1 MRRTS
6 YRFIFSVVLAAGSVG
21 LVVAAAQADTLLV
34 AVKSDFKL
42 ALVDPAT
49 NKVIAKV
56 PTDQGPHEIAVTPD
70 HRFAYVS
77 NYGVYE
83 VFPPGNQTHDKTGD
97 TVTVVDLVHH
107 TVKKTLNFGTHT
119 GPHGMAFSH
128 DGKLLWMTAETPPM
142 LLEIDT
148 VSGKILRSWE
158 THQERTHLIVVM
170 PDEKKIYL
178 TNTISGTLTVLNR
191 ETGAQKVIATGP
203 RSEGIAMSPDGRE
216 VWVADR
222 GDSVI
227 RVISTATDEI
237 VASFPSG
244 GKSPLRMR
252 FTPDGSQVWI
262 SDVDSK
268 QVSVFDAPKRSLL
281 TTISVDGGP
290 QGMVFSADGNRA
302 YFAVSNANQVTI
314 MDVPGRKV
322 IGTINV
328 GTEPDGM
335 AWAPAP

>member
-1 MRRTS
+1 MRKNFS
-6 YRFIFSVVLAAGSVG
+6 RFVFIAALAVGCAGLAAI
-21 LVVAAAQADTLLV
+21 AAQADTLLV

-70 HRFAYVS
+70 HRLAYVS

-83 VFPPGNQTHDKTGD
+83 VFLTGNQTHDKTGN
-97 TVTVVDLVHH
+97 TVTIVDLAQH

-128 DGKLLWMTAETPPM
+128 DGKLLWMTAETPPV

-148 VSGKILRSWE
+148 ATGKILRSWE
-158 THQERTHLIVVM
+158 THQQRTHLIVVT
-170 PDEKKIYL
+170 PDEKRIYL

-191 ETGAQKVIATGP
+191 ETGKQKVIVTGP
-203 RSEGIAMSPDGRE
+203 SSEGIAESPDGLE

-222 GDSVI
+222 GESLI
-227 RVISTATDEI
+227 RVISTASDEI

-244 GKSPLRMR
+244 GMSPLRMR

-262 SDVDSK
+262 SNIDSK
-268 QVSVFDAPKRSLL
+268 QVTVFDVHARKLL
-281 TTISVDGGP
+281 ATINVDGGP
-290 QGMVFSADGNRA
+290 QGMVFSADGKRA
-302 YFAVSNANQVTI
+302 YFALSNANLVAV

-335 AWAPAP
+335 AWAATP

>member
-1 MRRTS
+1 
-6 YRFIFSVVLAAGSVG
+6 VALAASCAG
-21 LVVAAAQADTLLV
+21 LAGVAIRADTLLV

-70 HRFAYVS
+70 QRYAYVS

-83 VFPPGNQTHDKTGD
+83 VFPPGNQTHDKTGN
-97 TVTVVDLVHH
+97 TVTVVDLAHH
-107 TVKKTLNFGTHT
+107 TVKKTLHFGTHT
-119 GPHGMAFSH
+119 GPHSMAFSH

-142 LLEIDT
+142 LLEIDVAT
-148 VSGKILRSWE
+148 GKILRSWE

-191 ETGAQKVIATGP
+191 ETGGQKVIATGP
-203 RSEGIAMSPDGRE
+203 RSEGICMSPDGRE

-227 RVISTATDEI
+227 RVISTASDEI
-237 VASFPSG
+237 VDSFPSG

-252 FTPDGSQVWI
+252 FTPDGKEVWI
-262 SDVDSK
+262 SNVDGK
-268 QVSVFDAPKRSLL
+268 QVSVFDAASRKLL
-281 TTISVDGGP
+281 TTIGVDGGP
-290 QGMVFSADGNRA
+290 QGMVFSADGKRG

-322 IGTINV
+322 LGTIDV

-335 AWAPAP
+335 AWARTH